1 MVVHTGTV
9 LLDVDALKRHR
20 DAIQVG
26 DNGPFVAGALTALM
40 AHAHIER
47 AKGSDE
53 FDELNKHVRAT
64 MNRRGDL
71 WTIASKL
78 DWMLEQRDAGALD
91 SFAWMY
97 FASSDVNAFLFNV
110 RSLFDHLAEAM
121 RVSAPRPHGIPHQ
134 SFKDLQV
141 WIAKHPDMADKQLG
155 AEVAS
160 IVAATDWFLPL
171 RQLRNELTHYDGQT
185 IVFPETPGIAVGL
198 WNRRL
203 EDLIDE
209 PALKDDENENLL
221 RFERLASAT
230 MARLHALV
238 EDSAQAIADA
248 NGYVLELN
256 AWSTHPGLEVVAR
269 WTDEYLAAL

>member
-1 MVVHTGTV
+1 M
-9 LLDVDALKRHR
+9 LLNVDALKRHR
-20 DAIQVG
+20 DAIQAG
-26 DNGPFVAGALTALM
+26 DDGPFVAGTLTALTAY
-40 AHAHIER
+40 AHIER
-47 AKGSDE
+47 AKGSEESDQ
-53 FDELNKHVRAT
+53 LNRHLRAT

-78 DWMLEQRDAGALD
+78 DWMLKQRNAGVLD
-91 SFAWMY
+91 SSAWMF

-121 RVSAPRPHGIPHQ
+121 RVAAPKPQGIPHQ
-134 SFKDLQV
+134 SFKGLQD
-141 WIAKHPDMADKQLG
+141 WIAKHPEMADKQLG
-155 AEVAS
+155 ADVAS
-160 IVAATDWFLPL
+160 IVAACDWFLPL
-171 RQLRNELTHYDGQT
+171 RRLRNELTHYDGQT
-185 IVFPETPGIAVGL
+185 IVFPETPGIAVGI

-203 EDLIDE
+203 EDLVNE

-248 NGYVLELN
+248 NGYNLEPN

-269 WTDEYLAAL
+269 WTDEFLAAL